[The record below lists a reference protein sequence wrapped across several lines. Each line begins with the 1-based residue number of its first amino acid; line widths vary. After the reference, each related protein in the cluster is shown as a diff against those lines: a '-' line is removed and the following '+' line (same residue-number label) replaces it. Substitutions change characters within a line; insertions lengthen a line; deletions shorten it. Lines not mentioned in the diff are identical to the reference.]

1 MKIKDLIK
9 KLEQFSPEQ
18 PVACYTEDEGLKHDG
33 DPVQVF
39 EILNISESESEAESS
54 RLNDGAGKPWL
65 KFGKSDSSSK
75 FILIEITSDA

>member
-9 KLEQFSPEQ
+9 KLQQFNPEQ
-18 PVACYTEDEGLKHDG
+18 SVACYTEDEGLKHDG
-33 DPVQVF
+33 APVQIF
-39 EILNISESESEAESS
+39 DILNISESEAESS

-75 FILIEITSDA
+75 FVLIEITSDA